1 MAGGDGNGMGAAG
14 VMEENEKLLEKLR
27 GLLDG
32 DSADL
37 TPREIARLRQMIN
50 AYDTLL
56 ASGKLG
62 RWVMA
67 TVIMLAAAIAAFV
80 KLTEYVVQ
88 VGKGP
93 TP

>member
-1 MAGGDGNGMGAAG
+1 M
-14 VMEENEKLLEKLR
+14 MEENEKLLEKLR

-32 DSADL
+32 ETADL
-37 TPREIARLRQMIN
+37 SPREIARLRQMIN

-80 KLTEYVVQ
+80 KIAEYLVH
-88 VGKGP
+88 VGRGP
-93 TP
+93 AP